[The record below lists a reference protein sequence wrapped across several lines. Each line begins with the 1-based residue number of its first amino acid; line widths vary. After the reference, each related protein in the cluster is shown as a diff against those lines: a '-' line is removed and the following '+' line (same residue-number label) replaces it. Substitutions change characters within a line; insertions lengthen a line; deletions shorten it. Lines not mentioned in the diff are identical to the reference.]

1 MATIASAK
9 ASYAEKL
16 KVMPANYVTGV
27 ARFLGVS
34 EGAISGKSPVIAYK
48 DRVKP
53 GLENKWEAGVKAR
66 WGV

>member
-1 MATIASAK
+1 MSTLASAK
-9 ASYAEKL
+9 KSYAEKL
-16 KVMPANYVTGV
+16 PVMPSNYIKGV

-34 EGAISGKSPVIAYK
+34 ESAISGKSPVVAYK

-53 GLENKWEAGVKAR
+53 GLENVWEAGVKAR